1 MNFDHLKRPFEENQI
16 RERKGKKVNG
26 QYLYFRYVPSEFV
39 VERLNELGPG
49 NWSFVIKESKVIANE
64 VVVLGSL
71 RIANTVKEAFG
82 SSTIDEKKTAAD
94 SFKAASALSLTK
106 CASLYSVPCIF
117 HTKPNTYQ
125 QPQTSQNNYQSN
137 QSQNEREF
145 FQYTCDDCNV
155 VISKAEVDFTKK
167 YPQTY
172 NDKQVCRTCQQKYR
186 KGIIRRVQ

>member
-1 MNFDHLKRPFEENQI
+1 MEYIHFITCLYTFLGGEKLNFDHLKRPFEENQI

-94 SFKAASALSLTK
+94 SFKAASALS
-106 CASLYSVPCIF
+106 
-117 HTKPNTYQ
+117 
-125 QPQTSQNNYQSN
+125 
-137 QSQNEREF
+137 
-145 FQYTCDDCNV
+145 
-155 VISKAEVDFTKK
+155 
-167 YPQTY
+167 
-172 NDKQVCRTCQQKYR
+172 
-186 KGIIRRVQ
+186 